1 MCWMIF
7 LQKIIINYQWFVMSD
22 EFGHGRAWV
31 LWRGRRSGQWR
42 PGKVGS
48 LLPWLH
54 VHPGHTWIWLRDQIR
69 VWDFQSENQ
78 RWCTGPHCSWLASFF
93 LFSAL
98 PMQLILSIASRL
110 IFRFVC
116 PPKKGAFIPVIFP
129 ARSGYGGPWECR
141 RRCRSRFDLVFRIP
155 LNLNSFW
162 TFRLK
167 SFVFD

>member
-31 LWRGRRSGQWR
+31 LWRGCRSGQWR

-141 RRCRSRFDLVFRIP
+141 RRCRSR
-155 LNLNSFW
+155 
-162 TFRLK
+162 
-167 SFVFD
+167 